1 MSDIRVGI
9 VGFGGMGAHYGRS
22 IAEGKVP
29 GARVLSVCDTRPERI
44 QAAKEIFGDDVRMF
58 ESTDALLGAGGIDAV
73 LIATPHYFHPPVAI
87 AAFDLGLH
95 VLTEKPAGVCTKHV
109 REMIGAA
116 DGSGKLFAIIFQRR
130 TRPAFKKLKEL
141 VESGELGEITRTSM
155 VNTTWFRAQSYFDSG
170 TWRASWAG
178 EGGGVLLN
186 QSAHNLDLWQWICGM
201 PKRVRA
207 FCGFGKF
214 HDIEVE
220 DDVTA
225 YVEYEN
231 GATGVFVTSTV
242 DNPGTNRFEISADNG
257 KAVVENG
264 ELTFWRSTVPAR
276 KFMRGLTEIPGKPEC
291 WKCEI
296 PLGGNDEDHIGM
308 VKNWIDAI
316 RNGAPL
322 IADGREGINSLML
335 ANAMLLSTW
344 IDDWVELPIDD
355 ELYYQKLQEKIE
367 SSTYKKKAP

>member
-29 GARVLSVCDTRPERI
+29 GARVVSVGDTGPARI
-44 QAAKEIFGDDVRMF
+44 EAAKEVFSDDVRMF
-58 ESTDALLGAGGIDAV
+58 ESTDALLDAGGIDAV

-109 REMIGAA
+109 REMIDAA
-116 DGSGKLFAIIFQRR
+116 DRSGKLFAIIFQRR
-130 TRPAFKKLKEL
+130 TRPAYKKLKE
-141 VESGELGEITRTSM
+141 VVDSGELGEITRTSM
-155 VNTTWFRAQSYFDSG
+155 VNTTWFRAQDYFDSG
-170 TWRASWAG
+170 TWRATWAG
-178 EGGGVLLN
+178 EGGGVLIN
-186 QSAHNLDLWQWICGM
+186 QSAHYLDLWQWICGM

-231 GATGVFVTSTV
+231 GATGVLVTSTA

-257 KAVVENG
+257 KAVIENG

-276 KFMRGLTEIPGKPEC
+276 KFMRGLTEVSGRPDC

-296 PLGGNDEDHIGM
+296 PLDSHDENHIGM

-322 IADGREGINSLML
+322 VADGREGINSLML

-355 ELYYQKLQEKIE
+355 ELYYQKLQEKIA